1 MFNHFEISE
10 NILDECFGKRVIL
23 IKDQFDRFLIRLVEH
38 GAKLI
43 FVFKKIRF
51 NELDFIINEEIDYVR
66 SQKLL
71 QVIKQSNSTIEV
83 VNFINSRHNIKLSRS
98 ETVFTVLVQSAQR
111 FGKLCGIKDL
121 SIKQSTHDAELASKE
136 DALAIL
142 GTDSYYLFH
151 KGIIN

>member
-1 MFNHFEISE
+1 MYNHFKLSE
-10 NILDECFGKRVIL
+10 NILDECFGKRMNL
-23 IKDQFDRFLIRLVEH
+23 IKEQYERFLSRLVEH

-43 FVFKKIRF
+43 FVFKKVRDK
-51 NELDFIINEEIDYVR
+51 ELDFVSSKENYYMR

-71 QVIKQSNSTIEV
+71 QVMKQSSSTDEV
-83 VNFINSRHNIKLSRS
+83 VNFMNSRNYIKLSRC
-98 ETVFTVLVQSAQR
+98 ETVVTGLVQSAQK
-111 FGKLCGIKDL
+111 FGKLCGIKDS